1 MNIIIDLPIK
11 DEIKRKELQQI
22 LYKIWLYFL
31 EWNEDWLKKIK
42 EELLLKEIELSKK
55 SGIYTLKSLDEL
67 DD

>member
-22 LYKIWLYFL
+22 LYNIWLYFL